1 MDTILI
7 VPGLCDS
14 GPGHWQSWFEEQL
27 PHARR
32 VTQRDWA
39 KPDLPAWSSAIR
51 HELDRAPGLSW
62 IVAHSFGCLAAVHAC
77 GSAARIAGVMLV
89 APAEPSLF
97 GVESALPRARL
108 GFPTLLVASEND
120 NWMSLGRA
128 RFWALRWGADL
139 VNAGVVGHINV
150 ASGHGPWPQGISL
163 LKRLQKAPHAEPQAA
178 RSRAGLSDAPAA
190 VRQHPA

>member
-1 MDTILI
+1 MNTILI

-14 GPGHWQSWFEEQL
+14 GPRHWQSWFEEQL
-27 PHARR
+27 PHSRR
-32 VTQRDWA
+32 VAQRDWS

-51 HELDRAPGLSW
+51 RELGRAPGGSW

-77 GSAARIAGVMLV
+77 GSAAPCIAGAMLV

-97 GVESALPRARL
+97 GVESALLRARL
-108 GFPTLLVASEND
+108 GFPALLVASEND
-120 NWMSLGRA
+120 PWMSLVRA
-128 RFWALRWGADL
+128 RSWALRWGAEL

-163 LKRLQKAPHAEPQAA
+163 LKRLQKAPHAKPQAA
-178 RSRAGLSDAPAA
+178 QSRAGLPGAPAA
-190 VRQHPA
+190 VR